1 MYSGR
6 DVTGQRLSPDL
17 GLPNRK
23 NERTGLDDVTRP
35 RRTRRGLGDLLI
47 HFLTQSAFEEDVG
60 R

>member
-6 DVTGQRLSPDL
+6 DVTGQRLSPGL

-23 NERTGLDDVTRP
+23 NESAGLDDVAMP
-35 RRTRRGLGDLLI
+35 RRTRHGFGDLLI
-47 HFLTQSAFEEDVG
+47 HFLTQSAFEEDAG